1 MIDRLVFVALML
13 LYGTLLG
20 GTLCNL
26 TCGPLLVLRL
36 AGQGRGAKQGLLFAT
51 IFSAPRIVLLTVLG
65 VVVGY
70 LGGEWGEVN
79 EVTIGILLKPL
90 LYLFISAIMIL
101 SGIRFLLSRKR
112 ECGEKRGGLKRRI
125 TRAAFRIGPASGSS
139 ERIKL
144 FGIGILVSLMCLSQG
159 AIASMAVSS
168 ALIPL
173 CQT

>member
-1 MIDRLVFVALML
+1 M
-13 LYGTLLG
+13 
-20 GTLCNL
+20 
-26 TCGPLLVLRL
+26 
-36 AGQGRGAKQGLLFAT
+36 
-51 IFSAPRIVLLTVLG
+51 
-65 VVVGY
+65 
-70 LGGEWGEVN
+70 
-79 EVTIGILLKPL
+79 

-168 ALIPL
+168 ALGISASDAGSGAFWGGVSMLSFSLGLSLPL
-173 CQT
+173 IILGTGASWFGSKISNEDGRKVGGLLLIAIGFVIALYQVVTILLEIF